1 MSKTAVFYG
10 SDTGNTESAAKRMAQ
25 KLQVDIFDVGSKPAT
40 QLDNYTNLILGTST
54 MGLGDLQDDWAGFIS
69 ELERADLNGKTIA
82 LFGLGDAD
90 MYPDTF
96 VDGMGEIYNAIKDK
110 GCRIVGQVDTAGY
123 EFDASI
129 AVVEGKFVGLPL
141 DNDNQNGL
149 TDERINAWLEKI
161 KTEF

>member
-90 MYPDTF
+90 MYPDTLINL
-96 VDGMGEIYNAIKDK
+96 GAETKKPNSEK
-110 GCRIVGQVDTAGY
+110 
-123 EFDASI
+123 
-129 AVVEGKFVGLPL
+129 
-141 DNDNQNGL
+141 L
-149 TDERINAWLEKI
+149 TG
-161 KTEF
+161 

>member
-10 SDTGNTESAAKRMAQ
+10 SDTGNTESAAKRIAQ